1 MKKALSIAGRVL
13 TILILLFAVA
23 VMIFTVI
30 SVNTVGREDASLFG
44 YKPYIVLSDSMQD
57 TFAVGDMTVSKA
69 VDVSTLEPGDIIT
82 FTSIDPSNYGETVT
96 HKIREITT
104 YEGEQAFITYGTT
117 TGVDD
122 AYPVPFTNVTG
133 EYQFRLPGMGYFFE
147 FLRTPAGYITLILI
161 PFLLLIILQAVR
173 FFKLMGQ
180 YRREQ
185 RAELAAEKEAVEA
198 ERLKARQM
206 LEELERLRAQ
216 LGSPEETAA
225 STAEN
230 TGEEW

>member
-1 MKKALSIAGRVL
+1 M
-13 TILILLFAVA
+13 LIFR
-23 VMIFTVI
+23 F
-30 SVNTVGREDASLFG
+30 
-44 YKPYIVLSDSMQD
+44 
-57 TFAVGDMTVSKA
+57 SK
-69 VDVSTLEPGDIIT
+69 LC
-82 FTSIDPSNYGETVT
+82 
-96 HKIREITT
+96 
-104 YEGEQAFITYGTT
+104 
-117 TGVDD
+117 
-122 AYPVPFTNVTG
+122 
-133 EYQFRLPGMGYFFE
+133 
-147 FLRTPAGYITLILI
+147 I

-206 LEELERLRAQ
+206 LEELERQRAQ